1 MTTPV
6 RVVSNSSFNN
16 CGNSLNSCLATGPNS
31 LNPMLDVML
40 RFRSY
45 PVALQLDLAKAYNTL
60 RSGLVERHLRRFVW
74 RFHPGDPWQDYA
86 LDRVH
91 FGDAAAGTQLEVG
104 KDIVADAGV
113 DIDKEGCEK
122 LKDDLYVDDG
132 LTGGTE
138 EQVKRF
144 VGNKLDDG
152 SYDGTFSH
160 ILARGNF
167 KIKAIGVCGQN

>member
-1 MTTPV
+1 MNKLNLSLRGGVAIKLSADEMQSWTGPCQYITHHAVLKDSVSTPV
-6 RVVSNSSFNN
+6 RIISNSSFNN

-74 RFHPGDPWQDYA
+74 RFDPTEPWQDYA

-104 KDIVADAGV
+104 KDIVADW
-113 DIDKEGCEK
+113 
-122 LKDDLYVDDG
+122 Y
-132 LTGGTE
+132 
-138 EQVKRF
+138 F
-144 VGNKLDDG
+144 LDDFN
-152 SYDGTFSH
+152 S
-160 ILARGNF
+160 
-167 KIKAIGVCGQN
+167 GQEMWVDSNGL